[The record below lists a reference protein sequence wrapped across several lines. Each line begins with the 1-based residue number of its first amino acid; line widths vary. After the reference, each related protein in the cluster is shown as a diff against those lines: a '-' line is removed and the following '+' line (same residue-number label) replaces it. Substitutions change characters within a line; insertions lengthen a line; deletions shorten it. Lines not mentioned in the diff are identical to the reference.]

1 MLFYYNA
8 KSIDSFLLIL
18 AYSVC
23 QLLMKTLKKGEKMKT
38 KSHVTKKH
46 YTLLFIIGI
55 ILLAFNLRP
64 AITSVGPIIG
74 IIREDL
80 SISNWSAGFLTSLP
94 LIAFA
99 FMSPIAPRIANRTS
113 NERALLYGLITLL
126 IGIWIRSTTSILLL
140 FVGTILIGIGIAV
153 INVILP
159 SLIKSNFPEKIGLM
173 TGVYTTSMSIFA
185 ALASGLSV
193 PLTTTSGLG
202 WKWSLAS
209 WSILT
214 IIGITVWLVTMNK
227 GPLKEDRELYEPSTV
242 QLLRSPVAW
251 QVTLFM
257 GLQSFLFYV
266 TISWLAEILISNGFS
281 GAVAGWYVAYMQFI
295 SLPAT
300 FFTPVI
306 AGKLKNQQPVVAVFG
321 LSGLI
326 GYSILYFEPDIIGST
341 IAITLIGIMLGAS
354 ISLALALLGLRTSNS
369 RQAAEL
375 SGMSQS
381 FGYLLASVGP
391 IVIGLIFDITN
402 HWQPSIMTILVVTL
416 IMTGFGLG
424 ASRNKK
430 VL

>member
-1 MLFYYNA
+1 MQTNQ
-8 KSIDSFLLIL
+8 
-18 AYSVC
+18 YS
-23 QLLMKTLKKGEKMKT
+23 T
-38 KSHVTKKH
+38 KRH
-46 YTLLFIIGI
+46 YTILFIIGI
-55 ILLAFNLRP
+55 ILLSFNLRP

-74 IIREDL
+74 FIREDL
-80 SISNWSAGFLTSLP
+80 AISNWNAGFLTSLP

-99 FMSPIAPRIANRTS
+99 LMSPIAPRIANRTS
-113 NERALLYGLITLL
+113 NEKALLYGLITLL
-126 IGIWIRSTTSILLL
+126 IGILVRSITSIILL
-140 FVGTILIGIGIAV
+140 FVGTVLIGIGIAI

-193 PLTTTSGLG
+193 PLTTATGLG
-202 WKWSLAS
+202 WTWSLAS
-209 WSILT
+209 WGILV
-214 IIGITVWLVTMNK
+214 IIGISIWFIAMNK
-227 GPLKEDRELYEPSTV
+227 APRAENRQLYEPSTV

-281 GAVAGWYVAYMQFI
+281 GSTAGWYVAYMQFI

-306 AGKLKNQQPVVAVFG
+306 AGKLSNQQPVVAIFG
-321 LSGLI
+321 LSGVI
-326 GYSILYFEPDIIGST
+326 GYSMLYFEPGVLGAT
-341 IAITLIGIMLGAS
+341 IAITLIGMLLGAS
-354 ISLALALLGLRTSNS
+354 ISLALALLGLRTSNA

-381 FGYLLASVGP
+381 FGYLLAAIGP
-391 IVIGLIFDITN
+391 IAIGLSFDLTN
-402 HWQPSIMTILVVTL
+402 NWQPSILMIIFITL
-416 IMTGFGLG
+416 LMTGFGLG

>member
-1 MLFYYNA
+1 
-8 KSIDSFLLIL
+8 
-18 AYSVC
+18 
-23 QLLMKTLKKGEKMKT
+23 MKTDQHLAKKY
-38 KSHVTKKH
+38 
-46 YTLLFIIGI
+46 YTILFITGI

-80 SISNWSAGFLTSLP
+80 SINNWSAGFLTSLP

-113 NERALLYGLITLL
+113 NEKALLYGLLTLL
-126 IGIWIRSTTSILLL
+126 IGIWVRSTASITLL
-140 FVGTILIGIGIAV
+140 FIGTTLIGVGIAI

-159 SLIKSNFPEKIGLM
+159 SLIKSNFPTKIGLM

-185 ALASGLSV
+185 ALGSGLSV
-193 PLTTTSGLG
+193 PLTTTAGLG

-214 IIGITVWLVTMNK
+214 IIGIFAWLVAMNK
-227 GPLKEDRELYEPSTV
+227 APLQEDSELFEPSTV
-242 QLLRSPVAW
+242 KLLRSPVAW
-251 QVTLFM
+251 QVTCFM

-281 GAVAGWYVAYMQFI
+281 GSVAGWYVAYMQFI

-306 AGKLKNQQPVVAVFG
+306 ASKLKNQQPVVAVFG

-354 ISLALALLGLRTSNS
+354 ISLALALLGLRTTNA

-381 FGYLLASVGP
+381 FGYLLASIGP
-391 IVIGLIFDITN
+391 IVVGLIFDITN
-402 HWQPSIMTILVVTL
+402 DWQPSILTIIFIALL
-416 IMTGFGLG
+416 MTGFGLG

>member
-1 MLFYYNA
+1 MERAPHL
-8 KSIDSFLLIL
+8 
-18 AYSVC
+18 
-23 QLLMKTLKKGEKMKT
+23 
-38 KSHVTKKH
+38 TKKH
-46 YTLLFIIGI
+46 YTILFIIGI

-74 IIREDL
+74 IMREDL

-99 FMSPIAPRIANRTS
+99 FMSPIAPRIANRTT
-113 NERALLYGLITLL
+113 NEKALLYGLITLL
-126 IGIWIRSTTSILLL
+126 IGIWIRSTAAITLL
-140 FVGTILIGIGIAV
+140 FVGTILIGVGIAI

-193 PLTTTSGLG
+193 PLTSTAGLG

-209 WSILT
+209 WSLLV
-214 IIGITVWLVTMNK
+214 IIGIVVWLITMHK
-227 GPLKEDRELYEPSTV
+227 APLREDSELYEPSTV
-242 QLLRSPVAW
+242 PLLRSPVAW
-251 QVTLFM
+251 QVTFFM

-281 GAVAGWYVAYMQFI
+281 GSVAGWYVAYMQFI

-321 LSGLI
+321 VSGII
-326 GYSILYFEPDIIGST
+326 GYSMLYVEPGMIGST

-354 ISLALALLGLRTSNS
+354 ISLALALLGLRTTNA

-375 SGMSQS
+375 SGMAQS

-391 IVIGLIFDITN
+391 IVIGLIFDITS
-402 HWQPSIMTILVVTL
+402 HWQPSIMMILFVTL
-416 IMTGFGLG
+416 IMTIFGLG

>member
-1 MLFYYNA
+1 ME
-8 KSIDSFLLIL
+8 
-18 AYSVC
+18 
-23 QLLMKTLKKGEKMKT
+23 KGPHLT
-38 KSHVTKKH
+38 NKH
-46 YTLLFIIGI
+46 YTILFIIGI

-74 IIREDL
+74 IIREEL

-99 FMSPIAPRIANRTS
+99 FMSPIAPRIANRTT
-113 NERALLYGLITLL
+113 NEKALLYGLITLL
-126 IGIWIRSTTSILLL
+126 IGIWIRSTASITLL
-140 FVGTILIGIGIAV
+140 FVGTILIGVGIAI

-185 ALASGLSV
+185 ALASGFSV
-193 PLTTTSGLG
+193 PLTTTAGLE
-202 WKWSLAS
+202 WQWSLAS
-209 WSILT
+209 WSLLV
-214 IIGITVWLVTMNK
+214 IIGIVVWLIAMNK
-227 GPLKEDRELYEPSTV
+227 APLKEDKELYEPSTV

-266 TISWLAEILISNGFS
+266 TISWLAEILIYNDFS
-281 GAVAGWYVAYMQFI
+281 GSVAGWYVAYMQFI

-321 LSGLI
+321 MSGII
-326 GYSILYFEPDIIGST
+326 GYSMLYFEPGMIGTT
-341 IAITLIGIMLGAS
+341 IAITLIGMMLGAS
-354 ISLALALLGLRTSNS
+354 ISLALALLGLRTTNA

-375 SGMSQS
+375 SGMAQS
-381 FGYLLASVGP
+381 FGYLLASIGP
-391 IVIGLIFDITN
+391 IVIGLIFDIAN
-402 HWQPSIMTILVVTL
+402 HWQPSIMTILIVTL
-416 IMTGFGLG
+416 IMTVFGLG

>member
-1 MLFYYNA
+1 MQTNQH
-8 KSIDSFLLIL
+8 S
-18 AYSVC
+18 
-23 QLLMKTLKKGEKMKT
+23 T
-38 KSHVTKKH
+38 KRH
-46 YTLLFIIGI
+46 YTILFIIGI
-55 ILLAFNLRP
+55 ILLSFNLRP

-74 IIREDL
+74 FIREDL
-80 SISNWSAGFLTSLP
+80 AISNWSAGFLTSLP

-99 FMSPIAPRIANRTS
+99 LMSPIAPRIANRTS
-113 NERALLYGLITLL
+113 NEKALLYGLITLL
-126 IGIWIRSTTSILLL
+126 IGILVRSITSIILL
-140 FVGTILIGIGIAV
+140 FVGTVLIGIGIAI

-193 PLTTTSGLG
+193 PLTTATGLG
-202 WKWSLAS
+202 WTWSLAS
-209 WSILT
+209 WGILV
-214 IIGITVWLVTMNK
+214 IIGISIWLIAMNK
-227 GPLKEDRELYEPSTV
+227 APREENRQLYEPSTV

-281 GAVAGWYVAYMQFI
+281 GSAAGWYVAYMQFI

-306 AGKLKNQQPVVAVFG
+306 AGKLSNQQPVVAIFG
-321 LSGLI
+321 LSGVI
-326 GYSILYFEPDIIGST
+326 GYSMLYFEPGVIGAT
-341 IAITLIGIMLGAS
+341 IAITLIGMLLGAS
-354 ISLALALLGLRTSNS
+354 ISLALALLGLRTSNA

-381 FGYLLASVGP
+381 FGYLLAAIGP
-391 IVIGLIFDITN
+391 IAIGLSFDLTN
-402 HWQPSIMTILVVTL
+402 NWQPSILMIIFITL
-416 IMTGFGLG
+416 LMTGFGLG